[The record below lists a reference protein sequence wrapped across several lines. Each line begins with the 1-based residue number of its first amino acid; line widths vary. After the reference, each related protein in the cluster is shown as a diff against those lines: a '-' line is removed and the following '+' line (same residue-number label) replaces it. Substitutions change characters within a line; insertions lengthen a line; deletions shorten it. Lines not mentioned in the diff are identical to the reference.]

1 MFPKKKGDIMNN
13 QFNEIQFLL
22 RNKAELQAR
31 LNLIPYE
38 GTVEIKGIDGKK
50 YLYIRKRIANKVKS
64 IYVGAYSEELYTVLL
79 KQVKDA
85 KDIKKKIREIEKELA
100 RLNYGQTDLSNEVII
115 NLDFARA
122 NMKSLIYDQAIL
134 EGISTTFPDTELII
148 DNGKVNNMSSED
160 VMKIINL
167 KHAWEFVLDKDVI
180 SSPTNYYISQYIA
193 KLINEGFYYEGGRIR
208 QVPVNIGGSTYKPPL
223 PIENVVKDKIS
234 EIINSNIDDIDK
246 AIELTLFVMKTQVFI
261 DGNKRTAI
269 IFANHYLISKGKG
282 LLVVPYELVP
292 EFKKLLISYYEDA
305 DNESIKKFLKD
316 NCWRKIN

>member
-1 MFPKKKGDIMNN
+1 MNN

-38 GTVEIKGIDGKK
+38 GTVEIKEIDGKK

-64 IYVGAYSEELYTVLL
+64 IYVGVYSEELYTVLL

-100 RLNYGQTDLSNEVII
+100 KLNYGQTELSNEVII

-148 DNGKVNNMSSED
+148 NNGKVNNMSSED

-167 KHAWEFVLDKDVI
+167 KHAWEFILDKDVI

-208 QVPVNIGGSTYKPPL
+208 QVPVNIGGST
-223 PIENVVKDKIS
+223 
-234 EIINSNIDDIDK
+234 
-246 AIELTLFVMKTQVFI
+246 
-261 DGNKRTAI
+261 
-269 IFANHYLISKGKG
+269 
-282 LLVVPYELVP
+282 
-292 EFKKLLISYYEDA
+292 
-305 DNESIKKFLKD
+305 
-316 NCWRKIN
+316 

>member
-1 MFPKKKGDIMNN
+1 MNN

-38 GTVEIKGIDGKK
+38 GTVEIKEIDGKK

-64 IYVGAYSEELYTVLL
+64 IYVGVYSEELYTVLL

-85 KDIKKKIREIEKELA
+85 KDIKKKIREIEKDLA
-100 RLNYGQTDLSNEVII
+100 KLNYGQTDLSNEVII

-148 DNGKVNNMSSED
+148 NNGKVNNMSSED

-167 KHAWEFVLDKDVI
+167 KHAWEFILDKDVI

-208 QVPVNIGGSTYKPPL
+208 QVPVNIGGSTYKSHL
-223 PIENVVKDKIS
+223 PIENVVKDKIN
-234 EIINSNIDDIDK
+234 EIVNSNLDDIDK

-292 EFKKLLISYYEDA
+292 EFKKLLISYYEDY

>member
-1 MFPKKKGDIMNN
+1 MNN

-38 GTVEIKGIDGKK
+38 GTVEIKEIDGKK

-64 IYVGAYSEELYTVLL
+64 IYVGVYSEELYTVLL

-100 RLNYGQTDLSNEVII
+100 KLNYGQTELSNEVII

-148 DNGKVNNMSSED
+148 NNGKVNNMSSED

-167 KHAWEFVLDKDVI
+167 KHAWEFILDKDVI

-208 QVPVNIGGSTYKPPL
+208 QVPVNIGGSTYKSHL

-282 LLVVPYELVP
+282 LLVVPYELVA
-292 EFKKLLISYYEDA
+292 EFKKLLISYYEDY

>member
-1 MFPKKKGDIMNN
+1 MDNN
-13 QFNEIQFLL
+13 FNKIQFLL

-38 GTVEIKGIDGKK
+38 GTVEIKSIDDKK
-50 YLYIRKRIANKVKS
+50 YLYVRKRIANKVKS
-64 IYVGAYSEELYTVLL
+64 IYVGVYSEELYIVLL
-79 KQVKDA
+79 RQVKDA

-100 RLNYGQTDLSNEVII
+100 KLNYNQEELSNQVIL

-134 EGISTTFPDTELII
+134 EGISTTFPDTEAII
-148 DNGKVNNMSSED
+148 DNGKVNNMSTED

-167 KHAWEFVLDKDVI
+167 KHAWEFILDKDVI
-180 SSPTNYYISQYIA
+180 LSPTNYYVSQYIA
-193 KLINEGFYYEGGRIR
+193 KLINESFYFEGGRIR
-208 QVPVNIGGSTYKPPL
+208 QIPVNIGGSTYKPPL
-223 PIENVVKDKIS
+223 PIENVVREKINT
-234 EIINSNIDDIDK
+234 IINSTSDDIDK

-282 LLVVPYELVP
+282 LLAVPFELVP
-292 EFKKLLISYYEDA
+292 EFKKLLIAYYEDY
-305 DNESIKKFLKD
+305 DTESIKQFLKEK
-316 NCWRKIN
+316 CWRKLNN